1 MFSPAWLFTN
11 LKVQIME
18 FIKNDWKKHT
28 RLLLSL
34 NKYRERIKGTK
45 ELNIYTFLWNCNKI
59 KKFPPSFSRN
69 TQSLIRYYESRI
81 EIDSIIKLYNYI
93 TWLLGQSQGSELIL
107 IQQSQPHETTKTKA
121 SQPSLTDC
129 SVMNSKKPLSVIN

>member
-1 MFSPAWLFTN
+1 MLFSIKKVFSPAWLFTN

-81 EIDSIIKLYNYI
+81 EIDSIIKL
-93 TWLLGQSQGSELIL
+93 
-107 IQQSQPHETTKTKA
+107 
-121 SQPSLTDC
+121 
-129 SVMNSKKPLSVIN
+129 